1 MNFVPTE
8 NTKAVLLLTAPLI
21 VGKSGSRAAILS
33 PKEYRALAMQLKTLD
48 AEPADLLK
56 PDAGQLIE
64 NCGAAVDTARVSALL
79 QRGFLL
85 SQAVE
90 HWQSRSISVISG
102 ADEAY
107 PRRLKERLRHDAPI
121 LLYICGEIEILG
133 RSALGVVG
141 PRKAGEPLIEYARKT
156 AALAARAG
164 KGLVSGGAKGID
176 LAAMNG
182 ALEAGGTAVGVLP
195 GNLEQIAMN
204 REHRNLLLEGR
215 LVLVSPF
222 DPRAGFRV
230 GHAMQRNKLIYAL
243 ADATLVADADAN
255 KGGTWAGAIEQL
267 RKYKGTVY
275 VHSPESASEGI
286 KALQNEGAIPWP
298 NPEDADG
305 IAEAINSPIR
315 PDESPLQNSSPG
327 FREAILEDAKPEQPA
342 SDAKLPD
349 GDSGAEIIFY
359 SFVAELKRLLANQE
373 LKPGEVASKLE
384 LRKEQANPWLKRATE
399 EGHIAKHYRPVRY
412 GNLPAP
418 SQPSPIE

>member
-8 NTKAVLLLTAPLI
+8 NTKAILLLTAPLI
-21 VGKSGSRAAILS
+21 VSRSGPRAAMLS
-33 PKEYRALAMQLKTLD
+33 PKEYRALAMQLRTLK
-48 AEPADLLK
+48 AEPAGLLK
-56 PDAGQLIE
+56 PDADQLIE
-64 NCGAAVDTARVSALL
+64 KCGAVVDIARLSTLL
-79 QRGFLL
+79 GRGFLL

-90 HWQSRSISVISG
+90 HWQSRSISVISR

-107 PRRLKERLRHDAPI
+107 PRKLKERLRHDAPI
-121 LLYICGEIEILG
+121 LLYSCGEIEIMG

-141 PRKAGEPLIEYARKT
+141 PRKVGEPLIEYARET
-156 AALAARAG
+156 SALAARAG

-204 REHRNLLLEGR
+204 REHRNLLLDGQ

-243 ADATLVADADAN
+243 ADATLVVDADAN
-255 KGGTWAGAIEQL
+255 RGGTWAGAIEQL
-267 RKYKGTVY
+267 RKYKSTVY

-305 IAEAINSPIR
+305 MAEAIDFPVR
-315 PDESPLQNSSPG
+315 PEESPLQNSLPG
-327 FREAILEDAKPEQPA
+327 ILEATLEDAEPKQPA
-342 SDAKLPD
+342 SDAKLPN
-349 GDSGAEIIFY
+349 GDSGAEIIFC

-373 LKPGEVASKLE
+373 LKPDEVASKLK
-384 LRKEQANPWLKRATE
+384 LKKEQANPWLKRATE
-399 EGHIAKHYRPVRY
+399 EGHIAKHFRPVRY
-412 GNLPAP
+412 GNLPSP
-418 SQPSPIE
+418 SQPSSME

>member
-1 MNFVPTE
+1 MNFAPTE
-8 NTKAVLLLTAPLI
+8 NTKAILLLTAPLI
-21 VGKSGSRAAILS
+21 VGKSGPRAAILS
-33 PKEYRALAMQLKTLD
+33 PKEYRALAMQLRILKV
-48 AEPADLLK
+48 EPAGLLK

-64 NCGAAVDTARVSALL
+64 ECGTVVDTARLSTLL
-79 QRGFLL
+79 GRGFLL

-90 HWQSRSISVISG
+90 HWQSRSISVISR

-107 PRRLKERLRHDAPI
+107 PQRLKERLRHDAPI
-121 LLYICGEIEILG
+121 LLYSCGEIEILE

-141 PRKAGEPLIEYARKT
+141 PRKVSEPLIQYARKT
-156 AALAARAG
+156 SALAARAG

-243 ADATLVADADAN
+243 ADATLVVDADAN

-267 RKYKGTVY
+267 RKYKGAVY
-275 VHSPESASEGI
+275 VHSPDSASDGI

-298 NPEDADG
+298 NPEDAEG
-305 IAEAINSPIR
+305 IAEAIDFPTR
-315 PDESPLQNSSPG
+315 PEESPLQDSLPG
-327 FREAILEDAKPEQPA
+327 FHAATLEDAKPEQPA
-342 SDAKLPD
+342 TDAKLP
-349 GDSGAEIIFY
+349 GRDSGADKIFY
-359 SFVAELKRLLANQE
+359 SFVAELKRLLVNQE
-373 LKPGEVASKLE
+373 LKPDEVASKLD
-384 LRKEQANPWLKRATE
+384 LKKEQANPWLKRATK
-399 EGHIAKHYRPVRY
+399 EGHIAKNYRPVRY
-412 GNLPAP
+412 KILSAANQQ
-418 SQPSPIE
+418 SQME